1 MADHDRFALRT
12 VRIEQVRREADGVVS
27 LELVDPSGADLPAW
41 APGAHV
47 DIVLPSRLVRQY
59 SLCGRPDDRSSYR
72 IAVLRDDH
80 GKGGSREI
88 HESVLV
94 GKEVQ
99 IRGPRNHFKLGEA
112 DEYLFV
118 AGGIGITPILTMI
131 RHLDEQGYAYRLVY
145 GGRSRATM
153 AFQKELNAIGGDV
166 DYVPLDEAGQ
176 LDLDAILD
184 PVSPWTAVY
193 ACGPEGLLRAME
205 KACAARE
212 LSLHVERFGT
222 APPRTPAAGAVAAG
236 VVAGGVVAGGAGVG
250 GAAPGMPGA
259 GAAATAGATPEVAGA
274 GDGSFAVELR
284 ATGLVLDVPPD
295 RTILEVVREHLPQV
309 ISSCEEGF
317 CGACETPVLA
327 GEPDHRDAVLD
338 EHEKAA
344 NETMMICISRCQGSK
359 LVLDL

>member
-27 LELVDPSGADLPAW
+27 LELVDPSGADLPPW

-72 IAVLRDDH
+72 IAILRDEH

-131 RHLDEQGYAYRLVY
+131 RQLDEQGYAYRLVY
-145 GGRSRATM
+145 GGRSRGTM
-153 AFQKELNAIGGDV
+153 AFQKELDAIGGDV
-166 DYVPLDEAGQ
+166 DYVPFDERGQ
-176 LDLDAILD
+176 LDLDEILD
-184 PVSPWTAVY
+184 SVAPWTSVY

-205 KACAARE
+205 KACEARN
-212 LSLHVERFGT
+212 LKLNVERFGT
-222 APPRTPAAGAVAAG
+222 APPPRTPAAAPTAVAAG
-236 VVAGGVVAGGAGVG
+236 DGL
-250 GAAPGMPGA
+250 
-259 GAAATAGATPEVAGA
+259 AATADATPADAAAAGT
-274 GDGSFAVELR
+274 GDGSFTVELQ
-284 ATGLVLDVPPD
+284 TSGLVLDVPPD
-295 RTILEVVREHLPQV
+295 RTILDVVREHLPQV

-317 CGACETPVLA
+317 CGACETPVIS

-338 EHEKAA
+338 EHEKEA
-344 NETMMICISRCQGSK
+344 NETMMICISRCKGSK